1 MRPVEVSLVA
11 EIVLG
16 SPSWLAAAM
25 LLAAA
30 GVLLVLWGYAR
41 VAGPRWVRTL
51 AALLKTAGILLLA
64 ALLVEPLFSSTR
76 PKPGSN
82 LFFVLVDHSRSLQLA
97 DRGAGRTRAAA
108 VQTQLAQSSAWLTR
122 LEQDFEVRRY
132 LFDTTLRPSPQFTS
146 LAFDGQAS
154 RLFTALET
162 LGQRY
167 RGQPV
172 AGILLISDGNA
183 TDEPLPPPVLRT
195 LPPVYPVVVG
205 AAEGQVDLAI
215 ARLLVTQTNFEA
227 APVTLVAELAQQGLA
242 GRRVGLR
249 VLDEEGQEVLRRM
262 LTVPRGPEPV
272 AERLLLKSQ
281 RPGVSFYTVH
291 AFLEGEEE
299 AQVGRTLEATLENN
313 RRVAVVDRGG
323 GPYRVLYVGGRPNW
337 EFKFLRRALDEDD
350 ELQLVGLVRIARREP
365 RFTFLGRGGERTNPL
380 FRGFHAP
387 GDDTA
392 EQYDEPVLIRLG
404 TEDREELRAGFPKEP
419 EELFRYHAVILDD
432 VEAAFFRQ
440 DQLSLVQQFVSQRGG
455 GLLMLGGK
463 ESFAEGGY
471 ARTPVGEMLPVYFE
485 RRAAV
490 PPPAEPAYRWRLTR
504 EGWLQPWARL
514 RTNESD
520 ETQRLSKA
528 PPLKSLNPVE
538 LLKPGASVVAEVVD
552 PQGQAQP
559 ALVVHTFGRGRVGAL
574 LAGDLW
580 RWGLRRSSLDDQDL
594 ERTWRQMVRWLVA
607 DVPQR
612 VEVAVRRIE
621 EGALGGVE
629 LTIRARDEQFL
640 PLDNAQVH
648 VRVTQ
653 PDGRS
658 VELTAAASDQA
669 RGTYVASFLARQA
682 GPHRASVSVVA
693 PDGSPVG
700 RRETGWAVEPQTE
713 EFRRLGVDLANL
725 QRLANETGGEVVPL
739 DGLDAFVRSL
749 PRRKVPVVEH
759 WTWPL
764 WHQSS
769 VFVVA
774 LACLIGEW
782 ALRRLRGMP

>member
-1 MRPVEVSLVA
+1 MRLKQAGLFA

-16 SPSWLAAAM
+16 SRSWLIAAAA
-25 LLAAA
+25 LALA
-30 GVLLVLWGYAR
+30 GVLLVLWSYAR
-41 VAGPRWVRTL
+41 GHGPHAVRLL
-51 AALLKTAGILLLA
+51 AALLKTAGVVLLA
-64 ALLVEPLFSSTR
+64 SLLVEPLFSSTR

-97 DRGAGRTRAAA
+97 DRGAGQTRAAA
-108 VQTQLAQSSAWLTR
+108 VQAHLDESSRWLTR
-122 LEQDFEVRRY
+122 LGQDFEVRRY
-132 LFDTTLRPSPQFTS
+132 LFDTTLRPTPQFAN

-154 RLFTALET
+154 RLFTALHM
-162 LGQRY
+162 LGERY

-172 AGILLISDGNA
+172 AGILLVSDGNA
-183 TDEPLPPPVLRT
+183 TDEPLPLAALKA
-195 LPPVYPVVVG
+195 LPPIHPVVVG
-205 AAEGQVDLAI
+205 AAEGQVDLSV
-215 ARLLVTQTNFEA
+215 ARVLVTQTNFEA
-227 APVTLVAELAQQGLA
+227 APVTLVVELAHQGLA

-249 VLDEEGQEVLRRM
+249 VLGEDGQEVQRRM
-262 LTVPRGPEPV
+262 LTVPEGAQPL
-272 AERLLLKSQ
+272 AERLLLKPQ

-299 AQVGRTLEATLENN
+299 ATVGRTVEATLENN
-313 RRVAVVDRGG
+313 RRLATVDRGG

-350 ELQLVGLVRIARREP
+350 EIQLVGLVRIARREP
-365 RFTFLGRGGERTNPL
+365 RFTFLGRSGERTNPL
-380 FRGFHAP
+380 FRGFHP
-387 GDDTA
+387 QGDDTA

-419 EELFRYHAVILDD
+419 QELFRYHALILDD

-440 DQLSLVQQFVSQRGG
+440 DQLSLMQQFVSKRGG

-471 ARTPVGEMLPVYFE
+471 ARTPVGEMLPVYLE
-485 RRAAV
+485 RRMAA
-490 PPPAEPAYRWRLTR
+490 PPSAEPAYRWRLTR

-520 ETQRLSKA
+520 ETQRLAEA
-528 PPLKSLNPVE
+528 PPLKSLSPVD

-559 ALVVHTFGRGRVGAL
+559 ALVVHSFGRGRVGAL

-580 RWGLRRSSLDDQDL
+580 RWGLRRTNLDDQDL
-594 ERTWRQMVRWLVA
+594 ERTWRQTVRWLVA

-612 VEVAVRRIE
+612 VQVATRKIE

-629 LTIRARDEQFL
+629 LTIRVRDAEFL
-640 PLDNAQVH
+640 PLDNAQVYLEI
-648 VRVTQ
+648 TQ
-653 PDGRS
+653 PDGRTLA
-658 VELTAAASDQA
+658 LTAAASDQA
-669 RGTYVASFLARQA
+669 PGTYVASFVARQA

-713 EFRRLGVDLANL
+713 EFRRLGVDHAAL
-725 QRLANETGGEVVPL
+725 QRLAQETGGEMVPL

-764 WHQSS
+764 WHQSG
-769 VFVVA
+769 VFVGA

-782 ALRRLRGMP
+782 ALRRIWGMP

>member
-1 MRPVEVSLVA
+1 MRPVEALLVA

-25 LLAAA
+25 LLAAG
-30 GVLLVLWGYAR
+30 GVLLVLWGYTR
-41 VAGPRWVRTL
+41 VAGPRWVRAL

-108 VQTQLAQSSAWLTR
+108 VQAQLGPSSAWLTR

-132 LFDTTLRPSPQFTS
+132 LFDTTLRPSPKFTS

-154 RLFTALET
+154 RLFTALQT

-215 ARLLVTQTNFEA
+215 SRLLVTQTNFEA
-227 APVTLVAELAQQGLA
+227 APVTLVVELAQQGLA

-249 VLDEEGQEVLRRM
+249 VLDEEGQEVQRRM
-262 LTVPRGPEPV
+262 LTVPRGTEPL
-272 AERLLLKSQ
+272 AERLLLKPQ

-313 RRVAVVDRGG
+313 RRLAVVDRGG

-419 EELFRYHAVILDD
+419 EELFRYHALILDD

-471 ARTPVGEMLPVYFE
+471 ARTPVGEMLPVYLE
-485 RRAAV
+485 RRQAA
-490 PPPAEPAYRWRLTR
+490 PPPDEPAYRWRLTR

-552 PQGQAQP
+552 PQGQPQP

-621 EGALGGVE
+621 EGALGGVA

-669 RGTYVASFLARQA
+669 SGTYVASFLARQA

-769 VFVVA
+769 VFVGA